1 MKKYWWVALAIGLL
15 MIIVP
20 LTLLL
25 LPSNQQG
32 EIPEKTEPAAPIITK
47 TPDEMV
53 LKVTDLKGDGW
64 KRTESLPVPE
74 HGAEYAYQ
82 VAFLRDSSTGS
93 TDDGE
98 MVSCKVALYYKEAEA
113 HSAFLTFRSNYIN
126 DTGDEPPEPSSSL
139 GDESFLDTRPV
150 INGTSLVFRKA
161 NVIVWLSVNHE
172 YKGDIESL
180 ARIVEG
186 RTTESY

>member
-32 EIPEKTEPAAPIITK
+32 EIPEKTEPAAPITK
-47 TPDEMV
+47 TPDEMA